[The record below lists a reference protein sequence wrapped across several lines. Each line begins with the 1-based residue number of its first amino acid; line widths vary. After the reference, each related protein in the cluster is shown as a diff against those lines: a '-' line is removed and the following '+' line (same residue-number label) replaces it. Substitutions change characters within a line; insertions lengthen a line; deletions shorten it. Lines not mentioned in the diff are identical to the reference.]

1 MIDRAN
7 TAVLR
12 PAPVP
17 DDDAALELAVGDE
30 IIEVRV
36 DRAGIHFRHP
46 QARSGG
52 SIPWDMAL
60 ALSLLPDEI
69 RRGELGCAGVR
80 PQRDHGL
87 G

>member
-1 MIDRAN
+1 MIDRASP
-7 TAVLR
+7 AVLR
-12 PAPVP
+12 PASVP

-46 QARSGG
+46 RARSGG

-60 ALSLLPDEI
+60 ALSLLPE
-69 RRGELGCAGVR
+69 EMR
-80 PQRDHGL
+80 PQRDQRL
-87 G
+87 V